1 MISTAPVAVAS
12 SLLTVADKAR
22 AFVAAAKSA
31 AVDGL
36 TVGEFGE
43 LTVALLR
50 VAMATVDSLPVDGA
64 QKKAWV
70 IEAVALLFDELAD
83 KAVPAIAWPLWIVF
97 KPAIRSLVLAAA
109 GGAVESLL
117 PLVRIAA

>member
-70 IEAVALLFDELAD
+70 LEAVALLFDELAD

>member
-1 MISTAPVAVAS
+1 MISSAPVAVAS
-12 SLLTVADKAR
+12 PLITVADKAR

-31 AVDGL
+31 AADGL
-36 TVGEFGE
+36 TVAEFGE
-43 LTVALLR
+43 LTIALLR
-50 VAMATVDSLPVDGA
+50 LTMAAVDSLPVDGA

-70 IEAVALLFDELAD
+70 LEAVALLFDELAD
-83 KAVPAIAWPLWIVF
+83 KAVPALAWPLWIIF

-109 GGAVESLL
+109 SGAVETLL